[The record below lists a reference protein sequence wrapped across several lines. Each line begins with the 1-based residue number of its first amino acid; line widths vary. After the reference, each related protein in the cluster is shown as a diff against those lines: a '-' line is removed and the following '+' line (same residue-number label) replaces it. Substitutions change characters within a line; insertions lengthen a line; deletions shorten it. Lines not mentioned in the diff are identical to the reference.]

1 MIKMKHNK
9 KRNVGVVYEQLL
21 NYIAKNVVNDKQG
34 KAKKAVKIIERRFN
48 KHTELYKE
56 FRLFNALANTDSVST
71 EVAAG
76 ILVEAKK
83 AARRINGEK
92 LRKEKSLLIKD
103 INYQLKENS
112 FFHNKIENYRDYAS
126 IQVLINEWRKGDMSD
141 LRKLVEYEKMIIESL
156 VSEKQD
162 NKIISND
169 LDQSDKLVFK
179 IMAEKINKKYNKKL
193 SNEQKDIIK
202 HYAIYQGTP
211 ELMQKYL
218 SEVKQKTLSQ
228 LKEYQEGLNNQVLLT
243 KIDRVYDNVENL
255 STADISEDNI
265 KKFLTITSLKEE
277 LKRG

>member
-21 NYIAKNVVNDKQG
+21 NYIAKNVVNDKQNV
-34 KAKKAVKIIERRFN
+34 AKKAVKIIERRFN
-48 KHTELYKE
+48 KNTELYKE

-83 AARRINGEK
+83 AARRINKDK
-92 LRKEKSLLIKD
+92 LRNEKSLLIKD
-103 INYQLKENS
+103 INYQLKENN
-112 FFHNKIENYRDYAS
+112 FFHNKIDNYRDYAS
-126 IQVLINEWRKGDMSD
+126 IQILINEWCKEDKSD

-156 VSEKQD
+156 VATKSDKVI
-162 NKIISND
+162 NND
-169 LDQSDKLVFK
+169 LEYSDKLVFK
-179 IMAEKINKKYNKKL
+179 IMAEKINKKYNQKL

-202 HYAIYQGTP
+202 HYAIYQDSP
-211 ELMQKYL
+211 NLMQNYL

-228 LKEYQEGLNNQVLLT
+228 LKDYQEGLNNQVLLT

-255 STADISEDNI
+255 SVTDISESNI

-277 LKRG
+277 LKKGL

>member
-1 MIKMKHNK
+1 MKHNK

-21 NYIAKNVVNDKQG
+21 NYIAKNVVDDKQG
-34 KAKKAVKIIERRFN
+34 RAKKAVKIIERRFN
-48 KHTELYKE
+48 KNTELYKE
-56 FRLFNALANTDSVST
+56 YRLFNALANTDSVST

-83 AARRINGEK
+83 AARRINKDK
-92 LRKEKSLLIKD
+92 LRNEKSLLIKD
-103 INYQLKENS
+103 INYQLKENN
-112 FFHNKIENYRDYAS
+112 FFHNKIDNYRDYAS
-126 IQVLINEWRKGDMSD
+126 IQVLINEWCKGDKSD

-162 NKIISND
+162 KVIND
-169 LDQSDKLVFK
+169 DLEQSDKLVFK

-202 HYAIYQGTP
+202 HYAIYQGSP
-211 ELMQKYL
+211 ELMQDYL
-218 SEVKQKTLSQ
+218 SEVKQKTLRQ
-228 LKEYQEGLNNQVLLT
+228 LKEYQESLNNQVLLT

-255 STADISEDNI
+255 SIVDVSEDNI

>member
-1 MIKMKHNK
+1 MKHNK

-21 NYIAKNVVNDKQG
+21 NYIAKNVVDDKQG
-34 KAKKAVKIIERRFN
+34 RAKKAVKIIERRFN
-48 KHTELYKE
+48 KNTELYKE
-56 FRLFNALANTDSVST
+56 YRLFNALANTDSVST

-83 AARRINGEK
+83 AARRINKDK
-92 LRKEKSLLIKD
+92 LRNEKSLLIKD
-103 INYQLKENS
+103 INYQLKENN
-112 FFHNKIENYRDYAS
+112 FFHNKIDNYRDYAS
-126 IQVLINEWRKGDMSD
+126 IQVLINEWCKGDKSD

-156 VSEKQD
+156 VAEKQKRVV
-162 NKIISND
+162 NND
-169 LDQSDKLVFK
+169 LEQSDKLVFK

-202 HYAIYQGTP
+202 HYAIYQGSP
-211 ELMQKYL
+211 ELMQDYL
-218 SEVKQKTLSQ
+218 SEVKQKTLRQ

-255 STADISEDNI
+255 SIVDVSEDNI